1 MKQNEKYWIKDN
13 VVERSVVTKGCQT
26 KVNVLNSTTIED
38 NILSKCFQ
46 FCSESSDTVGIQEN
60 NCSCLSNLNN
70 SFDNVCD
77 DQCVWTNEQCKEIAA
92 FSVYERKDYKS
103 ILSGYRFDRCITL
116 FYTQQLFWT
125 KTDCSKKCHYICQ
138 KNGDLLVNSQEEVTW
153 LEAVSICAR
162 NQSVLANILPETNV
176 KLPRNARYRLSYWV
190 GIRQHYETVSD
201 DKSVCHYIERYNS
214 NDIIYGAETCTK
226 ELHYICLNENT
237 TSTSMVKPSASTQQH
252 PVSGTN
258 SQETPIQT
266 QRMRE
271 TLNSETVYTANEP
284 SKRRSNER
292 QVHRVYE
299 DTSNRLSLYNLVRAR
314 GFRGDKVFADRI
326 SISWKSSIQVYRSFN
341 STSILGA
348 VVGVLVII
356 AILLLAIVCLFKRF
370 RRRNS
375 GSKYQSPSVVFSNA
389 PRRDSKQS
397 QEKSVKSTPV
407 KPTRRSKKSN
417 SNSIVQGI
425 AYENIVL
432 SFEDPST
439 ISRVISSSSTVKQ
452 ETKDEDTYDVMGAS
466 NTNENTTNVSQNVYG
481 FTSSSDDYDVM
492 DRGITRTEEQNPYY
506 DHM

>member
-1 MKQNEKYWIKDN
+1 MITMDKYKYFRVWILFSSVVIHVHASTVKVEKVYLNWTDSNEACVLLDFLSVKPNFKTLVADMKQNEKYWIKDN

-258 SQETPIQT
+258 SQ
-266 QRMRE
+266 
-271 TLNSETVYTANEP
+271 
-284 SKRRSNER
+284 
-292 QVHRVYE
+292 
-299 DTSNRLSLYNLVRAR
+299 
-314 GFRGDKVFADRI
+314 G
-326 SISWKSSIQVYRSFN
+326 FN

>member
-70 SFDNVCD
+70 GFDNVCD

-201 DKSVCHYIERYNS
+201 DKSVCHYIERYKA
-214 NDIIYGAETCTK
+214 NDILYGAETCTK
-226 ELHYICLNENT
+226 ELHYICLNEDT
-237 TSTSMVKPSASTQQH
+237 TSTSMVKPSDSTTQH
-252 PVSGTN
+252 PVSVTN
-258 SQETPIQT
+258 HQ
-266 QRMRE
+266 
-271 TLNSETVYTANEP
+271 
-284 SKRRSNER
+284 
-292 QVHRVYE
+292 
-299 DTSNRLSLYNLVRAR
+299 
-314 GFRGDKVFADRI
+314 GF
-326 SISWKSSIQVYRSFN
+326 
-341 STSILGA
+341 GA
-348 VVGVLVII
+348 HK
-356 AILLLAIVCLFKRF
+356 LFKEVVE
-370 RRRNS
+370 
-375 GSKYQSPSVVFSNA
+375 SKFLLKDMRKLSPLRQTYSLGGVSQCCEQLCTEDRQLFLPIDNA
-389 PRRDSKQS
+389 QIEYD
-397 QEKSVKSTPV
+397 
-407 KPTRRSKKSN
+407 
-417 SNSIVQGI
+417 
-425 AYENIVL
+425 
-432 SFEDPST
+432 
-439 ISRVISSSSTVKQ
+439 SSTL
-452 ETKDEDTYDVMGAS
+452 
-466 NTNENTTNVSQNVYG
+466 
-481 FTSSSDDYDVM
+481 
-492 DRGITRTEEQNPYY
+492 
-506 DHM
+506 